1 MKSLQNLLEFLN
13 NNWSQ
18 IVIILTLL
26 LTVLTKLK
34 AFIEN
39 WQAKTQEEKDKAAQE
54 AFEKAVETAKKALAD
69 YILILVS
76 QAEIDWQSED
86 GKLGKTKR
94 AQVIAQIYAKYPVL
108 EQVQNKEELLSYID
122 NLINEAL
129 KTVREE
135 LRQPARTLEEKVIE
149 TTTEVLDGEEAK
161 EEALRRGY

>member
-18 IVIILTLL
+18 IAVLL
-26 LTVLTKLK
+26 SLFLAVATRLS
-34 AFIEN
+34 AFIRD
-39 WQAKTQEEKDKAAQE
+39 WQTKTQEEKDKAAQE

-76 QAEIDWQSED
+76 RAEIDWQSEE

-94 AQVIAQIYAKYPVL
+94 AQVIAQVYAKYPVL
-108 EQVQNKEELLSYID
+108 EQVQDKTALLTYID
-122 NLINEAL
+122 DLINDAL

-135 LRQPARTLEEKVIE
+135 LRQPAKTLEEKIVE
-149 TTTEVLDGEEAK
+149 TTTEILDDEEAK
-161 EEALRRGY
+161 EEELRRGY